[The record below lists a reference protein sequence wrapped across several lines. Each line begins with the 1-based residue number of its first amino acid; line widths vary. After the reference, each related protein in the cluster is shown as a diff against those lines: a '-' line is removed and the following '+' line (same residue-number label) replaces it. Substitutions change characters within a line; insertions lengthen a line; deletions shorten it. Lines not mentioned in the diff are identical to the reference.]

1 MFTELFDLNDER
13 EIGHIRM
20 SREADLIVVAPATA
34 DLIAKMAGGHADD
47 LATCVLMATDK
58 PVLIAPAMNPRMWL
72 HPATRR
78 NVAQLQADG
87 IHLVGPDIGEMAERG
102 EAGPGRMAEVPELVE
117 AIGRLL
123 ASSSGSVGARPNVD
137 RGGSG
142 ELQRAPTDLS
152 LAGRHVLVTGGP
164 THEPIDPVRYIAN
177 RSSGKQGAA
186 IAAEAAAL
194 GARVTLVSGPTGL
207 ASPPG
212 VDVVKVET
220 AQEMLA
226 GRARGAPGRHCHF
239 RGCCGGLARGHPIS
253 REDQEG
259 RQGRPQPRTGRE
271 PRHPQDH
278 SCRRSRKR
286 PPLVIGFAAET
297 ENVIEH
303 ARNKRKAK
311 GADWIVANDVSPETG
326 IMGGD
331 RNTVHLITAQGLE
344 SWPELDKTQG
354 RAAPRRACRRVA
366 DREYSRDMKR
376 KSAGRAPRIKVVRLP
391 HGEGLPL
398 PAYQS
403 AGAAG
408 MDLLAAVDKP
418 LSLRPGARA
427 LVPTGL
433 ILELPAGWEAQVRPR
448 SGLAL
453 RHGITVLNSPGTI
466 DSDYRGEVGVLL
478 VNLGDKPFAIAR
490 GERIAQLVVQR
501 VERADLIQSATT
513 SSTHRGAGG
522 FGSTGT
528 APPPSK
534 PHGRQPR
541 RSSGR
546 KRVRTSRSTRGAP
559 SRSPRPGSGRSRRP

>member
-1 MFTELFDLNDER
+1 MANTSTALLEEIEVFLVERGVTATKFGVAAVNDGHLVANLRKGSSVTLRTADKVRAYIARQRERQGHVLSAGLGAGEAVATRRIVLIIGGGIAAYKCLDLIRRLRERGIAVRAVMTKAAREFVTPLAVGALTSDRVFTELFDLNDER

-78 NVAQLQADG
+78 NAAQLQSDG
-87 IHLVGPDIGEMAERG
+87 IHMVGPEIGEMAERG

-123 ASSSGSVGARPNVD
+123 ASSSRSVGARPNVD
-137 RGGSG
+137 SEGSG
-142 ELQRAPTDLS
+142 EAQRAPTDLS

-177 RSSGKQGAA
+177 RSSGKQGVA

-220 AQEMLA
+220 ALEMLQAVRAALPADIAIFAAAVADWRVATQSPEKIKKGGKGVPSLELVENPDILKTIAA
-226 GRARGAPGRHCHF
+226 GGPG
-239 RGCCGGLARGHPIS
+239 
-253 REDQEG
+253 
-259 RQGRPQPRTGRE
+259 
-271 PRHPQDH
+271 
-278 SCRRSRKR
+278 KR

-303 ARNKRKAK
+303 ARSKRKAK

-331 RNTVHLITAQGLE
+331 RNTVHLITVQGLE
-344 SWPELDKTQG
+344 SWPELDKTQVARRLVA
-354 RAAPRRACRRVA
+354 RAAEWLIENTAVA
-366 DREYSRDMKR
+366 
-376 KSAGRAPRIKVVRLP
+376 
-391 HGEGLPL
+391 
-398 PAYQS
+398 
-403 AGAAG
+403 
-408 MDLLAAVDKP
+408 
-418 LSLRPGARA
+418 
-427 LVPTGL
+427 
-433 ILELPAGWEAQVRPR
+433 
-448 SGLAL
+448 
-453 RHGITVLNSPGTI
+453 
-466 DSDYRGEVGVLL
+466 
-478 VNLGDKPFAIAR
+478 
-490 GERIAQLVVQR
+490 
-501 VERADLIQSATT
+501 
-513 SSTHRGAGG
+513 
-522 FGSTGT
+522 
-528 APPPSK
+528 
-534 PHGRQPR
+534 
-541 RSSGR
+541 
-546 KRVRTSRSTRGAP
+546 
-559 SRSPRPGSGRSRRP
+559 